1 MTRLRARPLTA
12 AAFDPF
18 GDVLEAAGTPDRLI
32 NEGRCARYH
41 DLAGLDIETG
51 RAGVSL
57 FVAQLQS
64 MPVEITLLERH
75 PLGSQCFVPMGGARY
90 LVVVAPDAG
99 GIPGA
104 PVAFLARGDQGVN
117 YHRNV
122 WHAVLTPVSGGGL
135 FAVIDRIAAPLR
147 GGQPGS
153 ASLTQSSMGSAQ
165 PGRVQAIDANLEEY
179 RLDVP
184 VIVAAS

>member
-1 MTRLRARPLTA
+1 MTRLRAQPLTA

-18 GDVLEAAGTPDRLI
+18 GDVLEATGTPDRLI
-32 NEGRCARYH
+32 NEGRCERYH
-41 DLAGLDIETG
+41 DRAGLEFEAG

-57 FVAQLQS
+57 FVAELRT
-64 MPVEITLLERH
+64 MPVEITLMERH

-99 GIPGA
+99 GVPGA
-104 PVAFLARGDQGVN
+104 PLAFLARGDQGVN

-135 FAVIDRIAAPLR
+135 FAVIDRIETP
-147 GGQPGS
+147 
-153 ASLTQSSMGSAQ
+153 ASGMTPPRRAQSG
-165 PGRVQAIDANLEEY
+165 DANLEEY
-179 RLDVP
+179 RLEMP
-184 VIVAAS
+184 LIVEAM